1 MARKEK
7 TLQFRL
13 IFGIFRHLWTKSS
26 ILLPFYYQWKSG
38 LLPAESGQYYFESSR
53 CGVKTDDNE
62 AKVADVS
69 AKVTHVC
76 ADSVDIWAKL
86 ADLWS
91 NLVDNRAST
100 NRPIFSQT
108 GRQSEQKSQ
117 LIGDLHQHR
126 ALQIFISAIL
136 DLTLNSKPWLR
147 SIVAMNLLGQVLPQ
161 LSDIECKPC
170 KAVVKS
176 PSSFSIFLEP

>member
-1 MARKEK
+1 M
-7 TLQFRL
+7 
-13 IFGIFRHLWTKSS
+13 
-26 ILLPFYYQWKSG
+26 
-38 LLPAESGQYYFESSR
+38 
-53 CGVKTDDNE
+53 
-62 AKVADVS
+62 ADVS

-91 NLVDNRAST
+91 KLVD

-161 LSDIECKPC
+161 LFDIEYTPY

>member
-91 NLVDNRAST
+91 KLVDNRSKKVNWSATFT
-100 NRPIFSQT
+100 NIGHFRFLYRLFWILLLIQSPGWGQSLPWIFWDKFCHSF
-108 GRQSEQKSQ
+108 S
-117 LIGDLHQHR
+117 
-126 ALQIFISAIL
+126 
-136 DLTLNSKPWLR
+136 TLNTHHTKQS
-147 SIVAMNLLGQVLPQ
+147 
-161 LSDIECKPC
+161 
-170 KAVVKS
+170 
-176 PSSFSIFLEP
+176 